1 MFVNATKSQA
11 IKYNRLLFTEE
22 TVKKKIQYN
31 NDVHKK
37 VILKNFQSQE
47 R

>member
-1 MFVNATKSQA
+1 MNATKSQA
-11 IKYNRLLFTEE
+11 IKYNRLLFIEE
-22 TVKKKIQYN
+22 TMKKIQYY

-37 VILKNFQSQE
+37 VILKNFQPQE